1 MLPLIRK
8 PSSAAGS
15 AGAFFCSGAAGAA
28 MAVTGPVNGGK
39 VNFHSDG
46 GAPGATMTSCWM
58 VAKQSISIR
67 IVQVPSARSGKEYQP
82 CASEM
87 APIFCVPCVAVMVAP
102 GTGRP
107 PKVTRP
113 GCSEAA
119 MLEISNK
126 AAAQSRLI
134 LGRLFDGID
143 RQHLDRTFLRFE
155 FQPELF
161 FDGCKDGWAVR
172 IDGRR

>member
-1 MLPLIRK
+1 
-8 PSSAAGS
+8 
-15 AGAFFCSGAAGAA
+15 

-82 CASEM
+82 CASVM
-87 APIFCVPCVAVMVAP
+87 APIFCAPCVAVMVAP

-113 GCSEAA
+113 RCSEAA
-119 MLEISNK
+119 MLKTSSNV
-126 AAAQSRLI
+126 AAQRRLI
-134 LGRLFDGID
+134 FGRLFDGID
-143 RQHLDRTFLRFE
+143 RQHFDRTFLGLE
-155 FQPELF
+155 F
-161 FDGCKDGWAVR
+161 
-172 IDGRR
+172 